1 MDTTDRLA
9 AGAFIVSV
17 ISLGI
22 SVYSAFVAKRAHEA
36 AERAETAHPR
46 VADTDGARERDRQGG
61 KRRADLRAEIMAST
75 LFVRNFGEAE
85 ATEIAISLT
94 CGDRATDI
102 ILFRDVRP
110 PDRIA
115 AGGAVSFHLGTFDGM
130 PRRYDARLTWKN
142 AVHGDPGLWESALT
156 RGP

>member
-1 MDTTDRLA
+1 MDTSDRLA

-22 SVYSAFVAKRAHEA
+22 SVYSTFLARRSHPTVEPS
-36 AERAETAHPR
+36 ERSPSR
-46 VADTDGARERDRQGG
+46 VADNDVAPARDRQGT

-75 LFVRNFGEAE
+75 LFVRNFGEAD
-85 ATEIAISLT
+85 ATEIGIDLT

-102 ILFRDVRP
+102 ILFRNVQP

-142 AVHGDPGLWESALT
+142 AEHGDPGLWQGALA
-156 RGP
+156 R